1 MVITTELV
9 VIVGSV
15 AGIVALAVGLNVHS
29 AIQHRRLRAVLP
41 TLHCP
46 GCSGAYGE
54 GVLSKMTRTH
64 VLGYHAPGY
73 DLYGVTCPHC
83 SRESKYRLDGKL
95 DEPRGP
101 ARGAHA
107 A

>member
-29 AIQHRRLRAVLP
+29 AMQHRRLRTLLP

-46 GCSGAYGE
+46 GCDGVYGE

-64 VLGYHAPGY
+64 VLVYHAPGY
-73 DLYGVTCPHC
+73 NLYGVTCSHC
-83 SRESKYRLDGKL
+83 SRESRYTLDGKL
-95 DEPRGP
+95 DELQRFSRGTHS
-101 ARGAHA
+101 A
-107 A
+107 